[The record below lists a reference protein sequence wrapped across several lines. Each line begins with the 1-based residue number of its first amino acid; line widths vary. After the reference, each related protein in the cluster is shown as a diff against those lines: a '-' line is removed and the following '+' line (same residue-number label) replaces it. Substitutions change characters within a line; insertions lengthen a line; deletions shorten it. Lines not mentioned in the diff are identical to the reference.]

1 MPNQY
6 DNPIETKPRYIEPQN
21 LNNVSE
27 SDIKDIK
34 KVINQLSQRIAE
46 LEAKVIRAES
56 ELKTIRDI
64 AKAAARKR

>member
-6 DNPIETKPRYIEPQN
+6 DNPIETKLKYIEPQN
-21 LNNVSE
+21 LNTVSDN
-27 SDIKDIK
+27 DIKDIK
-34 KVINQLSQRIAE
+34 KVINQLSQRISE
-46 LEAKVIRAES
+46 LEAKVIRSES